1 MTEAQTW
8 TVARLLAWTREY
20 LERQGLESPRLCAEL
35 LLSHAL
41 GCDRIRLF
49 TSHEC
54 VPDDAVLR
62 SFRALVK
69 EAAAGRPIAYLL
81 ERKDFF
87 SLPFRVT
94 PAVLVPRPE
103 TETLVE
109 RVIEHARGRGAV
121 RIVDIGTGSGCIAL
135 ALARHL
141 PEAKIHASD
150 VSEAALEIARQNAAA
165 LGLAE
170 RVEFRLG
177 DLIAPWHDEPAF
189 DLLVSNPPYVGLRER
204 DDLPATVRDFEPA
217 TALFGGED
225 GLDYYRRLAVDAASC
240 IAADGAALL
249 EVGAGQAAEVARLF
263 AAAGWADIVTYKD
276 TLRHDRVVHAR
287 RRAARGSGAVA

>member
-20 LERQGLESPRLCAEL
+20 LERQGLETPRLCAEL
-35 LLSHAL
+35 LLAHAL

-49 TSHEC
+49 TQHERI
-54 VPDDAVLR
+54 PDDAVLR
-62 SFRALVK
+62 SFRGLVK
-69 EAAAGRPIAYLL
+69 EAATGRPIAYLL

-109 RVIEHARGRGAV
+109 RVIEQARGRGAV

-141 PEAKIHASD
+141 PDAKIHASD
-150 VSEAALEIARQNAAA
+150 VSEAALDVARQNAAA
-165 LGLAE
+165 LGLTE

-177 DLIAPWHDEPAF
+177 DLVAPWRNAQLF

-204 DDLPATVRDFEPA
+204 GELPANVRDFEPA

-225 GLDYYRRLAVDAASC
+225 GLDFYRRLAVDAATCLST
-240 IAADGAALL
+240 DGAALL
-249 EVGAGQAAEVARLF
+249 EVGAGQAPEVAALF
-263 AAAGWADIVTYKD
+263 AAEGWADIVTYKD

-287 RRAARGSGAVA
+287 RSAARESGAVA